1 MSNKTLT
8 AVALICVIA
17 IVFSGFNSYLILNN
31 FRIQQEQL
39 TELKNSVDETN
50 NRIGIVESA
59 LSSLNNRI
67 NALNQSISANVTD
80 LKTAIRTLNSSF
92 TNLASNVSNL
102 EGTIDHILRQT
113 PANIYETAHKSVVVI
128 TTPRVQG
135 SGFLYT
141 PNLILTNWH
150 VVRNE
155 TDIEIKFYDGTTRK
169 ASVAGS
175 DPYSDVAVLMV
186 SSSPPDAKPLQLGN
200 SSKLWIGQQV
210 VAIGNPLGLTGS
222 LSSGYISQINKL
234 IEIISVPI
242 MVPVLQLDITL
253 APGSSGGPLL
263 DLSGNV
269 VGITNAGTLYGF
281 NFAVP
286 SSIVKRV
293 ASSIIEKGYYRH
305 PYVGFQGVE
314 LNPETIRELNILNVE
329 SFQTGLLVL
338 DVIPDTPAAEAG
350 LRGATRTQAPDGSP
364 AYIARDIVLA
374 VDGHPT
380 LTQEEWAAYVEEYVS
395 PGQRISLTLWRSGE
409 VSSVVVTT
417 TYRPPYQ
424 G

>member
-8 AVALICVIA
+8 VAAVICVIA
-17 IVFSGFNSYLILNN
+17 IAFSGLNSYLILNN
-31 FRIQQEQL
+31 FRIQQERL
-39 TELKNSVDETN
+39 SELKNAVDETN
-50 NRIGIVESA
+50 NRIGAVESA
-59 LSSLNNRI
+59 LSSLNSKI
-67 NALNQSISANVTD
+67 NALNQSMFANITELRTGV
-80 LKTAIRTLNSSF
+80 RTLNSSF
-92 TNLASNVSNL
+92 TNLAFNVSNL
-102 EGTIDHILRQT
+102 TEIIDRILQQT

-128 TTPRVQG
+128 TTPLVQG
-135 SGFLYT
+135 SGFLYS

-155 TDIEIKFYDGTTRK
+155 TDIEIKFYDGTSRK
-169 ASVAGS
+169 ASVAGTDS
-175 DPYSDVAVLMV
+175 YSDVAVLMI

-242 MVPVLQLDITL
+242 IVPVLQLDITL

-263 DLSGNV
+263 DLYGNV

-286 SSIVKRV
+286 SSIVKRA

-305 PYVGFQGVE
+305 PFVGFQAVE
-314 LNPETIRELNILNVE
+314 LNPETIREMNILNVE
-329 SFQTGLLVL
+329 PFQTGLLVL
-338 DVIPDTPAAEAG
+338 DVNPDGPAAKAG
-350 LRGATRTQAPDGSP
+350 LRAAEHTQAPDGSS
-364 AYIARDIVLA
+364 AYIAKDIILA

-380 LTQEEWAAYVEEYVS
+380 LTEDEWATYFEEYVS
-395 PGQRISLTLWRSGE
+395 PSQSITLTLWRTGE
-409 VSSVVVTT
+409 VASVVVTT
-417 TYRPPYQ
+417 TYRPPY
-424 G
+424 